1 MLYAKCSHA
10 NNNYLGSVSENGDT
24 TTRMIYMYIYGAS
37 HTGII
42 YHHARISAK
51 RRETRDK
58 FGLQIIRK
66 IDLVIAAGIMARWR
80 SHLLYRLYRRRRS
93 LLLCPFPTGYRR
105 RTLLSVEMQK
115 KIRDLTAT
123 IYTKERCR
131 KACRKCTT
139 PRMAFSRIYF
149 YRVKTFVVAFVD
161 ESILFQVPLAP
172 YRFSLPCSFQSFLMS
187 LAFTILIFHL
197 EFIQHLCKKGSPL
210 HTSLYSSILDEF
222 YIRLLFLSIIG
233 GKRITSVPRL
243 LSWSSTTTADIM
255 KTLPTLPPTARE
267 ANNRSRATL
276 DQADDKVT
284 GETSRSPSMTPF
296 NALFSLI
303 SESAPTTLA
312 TVLIAAL

>member
-1 MLYAKCSHA
+1 MYREGRAIHLSGNVITFAPLPLLCVPLHLQSLLLCSMW
-10 NNNYLGSVSENGDT
+10 SVHVQIIIISGRSQSAET
-24 TTRMIYMYIYGAS
+24 QRHVWYICIYIYSAS

-42 YHHARISAK
+42 YYRARVSAK

-105 RTLLSVEMQK
+105 RTLLSVETQK

-172 YRFSLPCSFQSFLMS
+172 YRSLFPASF
-187 LAFTILIFHL
+187 
-197 EFIQHLCKKGSPL
+197 
-210 HTSLYSSILDEF
+210 
-222 YIRLLFLSIIG
+222 
-233 GKRITSVPRL
+233 
-243 LSWSSTTTADIM
+243 
-255 KTLPTLPPTARE
+255 
-267 ANNRSRATL
+267 N
-276 DQADDKVT
+276 
-284 GETSRSPSMTPF
+284 PF
-296 NALFSLI
+296 
-303 SESAPTTLA
+303 
-312 TVLIAAL
+312 